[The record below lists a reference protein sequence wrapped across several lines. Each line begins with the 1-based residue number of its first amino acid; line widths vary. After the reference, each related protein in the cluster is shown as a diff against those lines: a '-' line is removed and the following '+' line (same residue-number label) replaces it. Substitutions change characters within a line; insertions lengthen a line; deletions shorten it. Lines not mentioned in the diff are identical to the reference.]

1 MNSLPLHLLD
11 QILFRLEPKS
21 LAMMKS
27 TNRTINSHISDPLF
41 ESEYFSRL
49 ESSLYN
55 LSPGGARYVMCQPL
69 VSSCK
74 SMSMGEKAIQ
84 GNFRCY
90 MLGSC
95 SGLLLL
101 YIGGLFVANPL
112 TKRFRYLDPSG
123 SKFIPTLSGDRW
135 IYLAHPERAMCV
147 GFAVDRKRFKIVCI
161 LEMETRYEFEI
172 NDGDSWRL
180 SKTTINADSKSDL
193 TKWMKPV
200 YLEGT
205 LHWLRNDGSII
216 AFNPETEQA
225 RLIPS
230 GFHQE
235 VPDMKL
241 LLAADDKINRL
252 TLISGT
258 KQTIS
263 VYTLLGNLK
272 WGLARRIKN
281 VSLKE
286 NELNAGTWLCTMAS
300 VFW

>member
-1 MNSLPLHLLD
+1 
-11 QILFRLEPKS
+11 
-21 LAMMKS
+21 
-27 TNRTINSHISDPLF
+27 
-41 ESEYFSRL
+41 
-49 ESSLYN
+49 
-55 LSPGGARYVMCQPL
+55 
-69 VSSCK
+69 
-74 SMSMGEKAIQ
+74 
-84 GNFRCY
+84 
-90 MLGSC
+90 
-95 SGLLLL
+95 
-101 YIGGLFVANPL
+101 
-112 TKRFRYLDPSG
+112 LDPSG

-258 KQTIS
+258 KETIS